1 LCTWIPLRYHRII
14 SFQLK
19 ITKNHNIIRLLGFQK
34 KCLKCTKV
42 PKMPKM
48 DESLRSAVNFIAQSS
63 TVEASNQDKINSVP
77 YVSNLL

>member
-1 LCTWIPLRYHRII
+1 
-14 SFQLK
+14 
-19 ITKNHNIIRLLGFQK
+19 
-34 KCLKCTKV
+34 
-42 PKMPKM
+42 MPKM